1 MSPPGHPPSESSGAQ
16 HEPAP
21 AGDDAAVTVHIVD
34 DDDSMRAAL
43 ARLLAAAGY
52 APRGYASAG
61 DFLIQA
67 GDEPTGCLLLDLHM
81 PGPDGLAL
89 HDALRRRGIRLP
101 TVFLS
106 GRGDIGSSVRAL
118 KAGASD
124 FLTKPVQAEVLL
136 AALREALDADAPHRA
151 ERERQRL
158 LAQRFSALNARE
170 RAVLALVVQGTLT
183 RQIAE
188 RLGVSERTVKACRAA
203 LMDKLGATS
212 LPELVRLSEGLRDP
226 SRAAPAR

>member
-1 MSPPGHPPSESSGAQ
+1 VSRPGAPQGKTRTAPHDAG
-16 HEPAP
+16 P
-21 AGDDAAVTVHIVD
+21 AGRDAPVTVYIVD

-43 ARLLAAAGY
+43 GRLLEAAGY

-61 DFLIQA
+61 DFLVEA
-67 GDEPTGCLLLDLHM
+67 GPEPAGCLLLDLHM

-106 GRGDIGSSVRAL
+106 GRGDIASSVRAL

-136 AALREALDADAPHRA
+136 GALRQALDDDALQRA
-151 ERERQRL
+151 QREHQRL
-158 LAQRFSALNARE
+158 QAQRFAGLNARE
-170 RAVLALVVQGTLT
+170 RAVLALVVQGRLT
-183 RQIAE
+183 RQIAQ
-188 RLGVSERTVKACRAA
+188 RLGVCERTVKACRAA
-203 LMDKLGATS
+203 VMEKMGATS
-212 LPELVRLSEGLRDP
+212 LPELVRLSEGLGEPPR
-226 SRAAPAR
+226 

>member
-1 MSPPGHPPSESSGAQ
+1 VN
-16 HEPAP
+16 
-21 AGDDAAVTVHIVD
+21 DDAAVTVHIVD

-67 GDEPTGCLLLDLHM
+67 DAEPTGCLLLDLHM

-89 HDALRRRGIRLP
+89 HDALQRRGIRLP

-106 GRGDIGSSVRAL
+106 GRGDIASSVRAL

-136 AALREALDADAPHRA
+136 AALRQALDADAPQRA
-151 ERERQRL
+151 ERERRRL
-158 LAQRFSALNARE
+158 QARRFAALNARE
-170 RAVLALVVQGTLT
+170 RAVLALVVRGTLT

-188 RLGVSERTVKACRAA
+188 RLGVSERTVKSCRAA
-203 LMDKLGATS
+203 VMDKMGAAT
-212 LPELVRLSEGLRDP
+212 LPELVRLSEGLGDP
-226 SRAAPAR
+226 THADPVR